1 MFTNLLISCYVYVGA
16 LDGKLYAVGGE
27 CETKFAHEGTLY
39 LSSVEYYDPIHN
51 EWTTVRDMKHSRSFT
66 AVAVLGSKS
75 FMQCTCTYH
84 PLKEDTSL
92 IGTHLQVPTQLK
104 PVHIYHPLK

>member
-1 MFTNLLISCYVYVGA
+1 MSGLERFHIFSIYLNIGA

-51 EWTTVRDMKHSRSFT
+51 EWSSVREMKHPRSFT

-75 FMQCTCTYH
+75 ASGSM
-84 PLKEDTSL
+84 P
-92 IGTHLQVPTQLK
+92 GPTEG
-104 PVHIYHPLK
+104 